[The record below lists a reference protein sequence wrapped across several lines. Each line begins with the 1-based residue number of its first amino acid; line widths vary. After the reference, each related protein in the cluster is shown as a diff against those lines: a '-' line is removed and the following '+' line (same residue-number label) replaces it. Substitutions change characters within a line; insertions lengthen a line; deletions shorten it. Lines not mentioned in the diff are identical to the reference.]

1 MKDALTAFAVCDAND
16 FTSLGTRTERTSH
29 SHHGDAIRVAKA
41 ICRGAV
47 PMSPTSDVFSSQD
60 LFCDA
65 QSVTAFD
72 ELDRRRT
79 DTTGIEFY
87 VHALREQKSIRHADR
102 IADRTANLLELYK
115 EDYDGRALSSS
126 SLATFI
132 DFLNFHPNSKFP
144 TITATPAGELYVQW
158 KHDESQRLGIQFLA
172 GSEVKWILFKRNSTH
187 EERIDHFSGQTMV
200 DSFRETANALGIHEW
215 IVE

>member
-16 FTSLGTRTERTSH
+16 FTSLGTRAKKVSNGRH
-29 SHHGDAIRVAKA
+29 SDALHGAKA
-41 ICRGAV
+41 AYMGAV
-47 PMSPTSDVFSSQD
+47 PTSPASDIFSSQD
-60 LFCDA
+60 FFGDA

-79 DTTGIEFY
+79 DTTDIELY
-87 VHALREQKSIRHADR
+87 IRALREQKAIRYADR

-115 EDYDGRALSSS
+115 DDYDGKALSSS

-132 DFLNFHPNSKFP
+132 DFLSFHPNSKFP

-158 KHDESQRLGIQFLA
+158 KHDESQRLGIQFLV

-200 DSFRETANALGIHEW
+200 DTFRETANALGIHEW